1 MISQGLLT
9 TVHGAPAIQQQTVIE
24 YEHNAIGV
32 PIYPMLVGYL
42 DWNVAGPRGRASRT
56 TVLLGISVSLSLF
69 ERSCTRL
76 RRSQFVHRDFGIFII
91 HRA

>member
-1 MISQGLLT
+1 MISQRAANRDALR
-9 TVHGAPAIQQQTVIE
+9 AAIQQQTVIE
-24 YEHNAIGV
+24 YEHNAVGV

-56 TVLLGISVSLSLF
+56 TVLLGIGVSLSLF
-69 ERSCTRL
+69 ERGFTGL
-76 RRSQFVHRDFGIFII
+76 RRSQFVHRDLGIFII